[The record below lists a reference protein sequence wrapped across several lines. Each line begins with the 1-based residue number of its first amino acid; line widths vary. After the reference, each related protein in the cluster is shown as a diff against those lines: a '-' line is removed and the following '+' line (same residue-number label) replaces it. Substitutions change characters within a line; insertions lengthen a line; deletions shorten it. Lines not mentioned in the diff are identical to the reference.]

1 MSYYDYLKKN
11 EHRYNPIPI
20 ENTKEKKGDAALPSV
35 DPMNIEKSAET
46 QTLSHPEKSVV
57 FNQRFTKADFR
68 TVVRAWRLKN
78 GFPIESEIKKITN

>member
-20 ENTKEKKGDAALPSV
+20 ENIQEKKGDAALPSV
-35 DPMNIEKSAET
+35 DAKNIDHPTET
-46 QTLSHPEKSVV
+46 PTLSPPEKSVV